1 MGSWAVISIRTCAKY
16 PQHHS
21 TNVCTHVNSL
31 RITWV
36 EQLKNTAPYRTLGC
50 MTSLYD
56 IVVCYLCSLIWP
68 MSMKALAK
76 KQRRHDNLHREMDSH
91 VTTSKFQTVFRLFGW
106 SLWQHHPSKSER
118 PGMERHS
125 LSWDPCYRW
134 RIPMSE
140 EWGNPQVL
148 SKEQC
153 PETPSQLLPFIA
165 LPPNGGESCN
175 AKD

>member
-1 MGSWAVISIRTCAKY
+1 MPSYAFPSISLGQQIDNLQIQIETRVSLLWVEPNYRFMSSHLYSDLREIPLSITQQ
-16 PQHHS
+16 P
-21 TNVCTHVNSL
+21 HVNSF

-36 EQLKNTAPYRTLGC
+36 EKLKNTAPYRTLGY

-56 IVVCYLCSLIWP
+56 IVVCYLSSLIWP

-106 SLWQHHPSKSER
+106 SLWQHHPSKSEK

-125 LSWDPCYRW
+125 LSWPLA
-134 RIPMSE
+134 
-140 EWGNPQVL
+140 VL
-148 SKEQC
+148 
-153 PETPSQLLPFIA
+153 
-165 LPPNGGESCN
+165 
-175 AKD
+175 